1 MARQGLTNR
10 AIWKMTPPQYN
21 PRAEGLLGH
30 NDTRPKGAGKMQ
42 RRLNKVRFESRPRK
56 RQRPMPKEDD
66 DPIIVA
72 YSDEEEEVDPIIIV
86 AGLEGDE
93 QKDQEG
99 GHTREE
105 ESPQLPL
112 EEEKG
117 SLPYAYIPRSP
128 PYPPPEDK
136 NWETESMPELV
147 DIDEDQDTVIVPA
160 NQNADKD
167 FFQDSERQSAV
178 KQKYEGELK
187 QAPWNPQANPENPL
201 TNPQANPENPLM
213 KLGDMIPKATPVYE
227 GFWKNSDVDIL
238 SRLDAASKELKS
250 KRRSKIQKE
259 TPKESS
265 PNGQDEVDEID
276 VEDPHPDRPETPSLL
291 VTT

>member
-1 MARQGLTNR
+1 MELFVKMTKGHFGILMDPWSSSSWRKYWSQQHTPNKVTKEKIWHLNQIKAERWISLYKTARKGLTKR
-10 AIWKMTPPQYN
+10 LMWKMTPPQYN

-30 NDTRPKGAGKMQ
+30 NDTRPKGAGRMQ

-56 RQRPMPKEDD
+56 RQRPMPEEDD

-105 ESPQLPL
+105 ESPQSPP

-117 SLPYAYIPRSP
+117 SLPYTDTPRSP
-128 PYPPPEDK
+128 PYPPPEDE

-167 FFQDSERQSAV
+167 FFQDSERQSVV
-178 KQKYEGELK
+178 KQKYEGEIK

-201 TNPQANPENPLM
+201 MNPQANPKKPLT
-213 KLGDMIPKATPVYE
+213 KLGDMIPKATPSV
-227 GFWKNSDVDIL
+227 
-238 SRLDAASKELKS
+238 
-250 KRRSKIQKE
+250 
-259 TPKESS
+259 
-265 PNGQDEVDEID
+265 
-276 VEDPHPDRPETPSLL
+276 
-291 VTT
+291 